1 MSKPKKHESEER
13 IDEVEVAGEDDAGT
27 IGANGDETAAGSS
40 DAALKATLSAL
51 AASQKAVNE
60 SATRIAALEAEV
72 SSLKDQY
79 LRKLADY
86 ENFRKRM
93 FREKEDSVKYAN
105 TQILGDLV
113 TIVDDF
119 DRAVQSSELSK
130 DFNSL
135 HNGVDMIRKTLLGL
149 LESKYGLERFDSL
162 GTVFDP
168 NMHEAVMSEQGECDE
183 PCVIEEFIKGYR
195 LRDRILRSAKVK
207 VRMPLADGAVNDETT
222 NEAKA

>member
-1 MSKPKKHESEER
+1 MSKPKKHDSEER
-13 IDEVEVAGEDDAGT
+13 IDDIEVTGP
-27 IGANGDETAAGSS
+27 
-40 DAALKATLSAL
+40 DAADGATDKVASDSTDSAFKATVAAL

-72 SSLKDQY
+72 SALKDQY

-105 TQILGDLV
+105 SQILGDLV
-113 TIVDDF
+113 TIMDDF

-135 HNGVDMIRKTLLGL
+135 HNGVDMIRKTMLGM
-149 LESKYGLERFDSL
+149 LEGKYGLERFDSL
-162 GTVFDP
+162 GTAFDP
-168 NMHEAVMSEQGECDE
+168 NMHEAVMSESGDCDE
-183 PCVIEEFIKGYR
+183 PQVIEEFIKGYR

-207 VRMPLADGAVNDETT
+207 VRMPQPGGAVNEETT

>member
-1 MSKPKKHESEER
+1 MSKSKKHDSEER
-13 IDEVEVAGEDDAGT
+13 IDDIKVT
-27 IGANGDETAAGSS
+27 GAEAADSTEEKIASDSS
-40 DAALKATLSAL
+40 DTALKATVAAL

-72 SSLKDQY
+72 SALKDQY

-93 FREKEDSVKYAN
+93 FKEKEDAVKYAN
-105 TQILGDLV
+105 SQILGDLV
-113 TIVDDF
+113 TIMDDF

-135 HNGVDMIRKTLLGL
+135 HNGVDMIRKTMLGML
-149 LESKYGLERFDSL
+149 QSKYGLERFDSL
-162 GTVFDP
+162 GTAFDP
-168 NMHEAVMSEQGECDE
+168 NMHEAVMSESGDCDE
-183 PCVIEEFIKGYR
+183 PQVVEEFIKGYR

-207 VRMPLADGAVNDETT
+207 VRMPQPGGAANEETT

>member
-1 MSKPKKHESEER
+1 MDDPWAPGAEATGNAGDLAAAESANAEMKAA
-13 IDEVEVAGEDDAGT
+13 VE
-27 IGANGDETAAGSS
+27 
-40 DAALKATLSAL
+40 AL

-60 SATRIAALEAEV
+60 GTTRIAALEAEV

-93 FREKEDSVKYAN
+93 SREKEDAVKYAN
-105 TQILGDLV
+105 TQILVDLV

-119 DRAVQSSELSK
+119 DRAVQSSELSR

-162 GTVFDP
+162 GTAFDP
-168 NMHEAVMSEQGECDE
+168 NMHEAVMSEQGECSE
-183 PCVIEEFIKGYR
+183 PRVIEEFVKGYK

-207 VRMPLADGAVNDETT
+207 VRMPLSDGVANAETT

>member
-1 MSKPKKHESEER
+1 MSKPKKHDSEER
-13 IDEVEVAGEDDAGT
+13 IDGVEVTGAEATGIADAT
-27 IGANGDETAAGSS
+27 GDGLAADSS
-40 DAALKATLSAL
+40 EAALKATVAAL
-51 AASQKAVNE
+51 AASQKTVNE
-60 SATRIAALEAEV
+60 GATKIAALEAEV

-93 FREKEDSVKYAN
+93 FREKEDAVKYAN

-113 TIVDDF
+113 TVVDDF

-149 LESKYGLERFDSL
+149 LETKYGLERFDSL
-162 GTVFDP
+162 GIVFDP
-168 NMHEAVMSEQGECDE
+168 NMHEVVMSESGECVE
-183 PCVIEEFIKGYR
+183 PLVIEEFVKGYK

-207 VRMPLADGAVNDETT
+207 VRMPQPNWAANEETT

>member
-13 IDEVEVAGEDDAGT
+13 IDEVEVAGEDVAGT

-119 DRAVQSSELSK
+119 DRAVQSSELSR
-130 DFNSL
+130 DFDSL

-149 LESKYGLERFDSL
+149 LETKYGLERFDSL
-162 GTVFDP
+162 GNAFDP
-168 NMHEAVMSEQGECDE
+168 NMHEAVMSELGECDE

-207 VRMPLADGAVNDETT
+207 VRMPLPDGAANEETT